1 MSPASLSR
9 IWKQDGWIRRLSGL
23 MLEPSMASHGAAK
36 LIASLPDIP
45 ASRSASLDASEP
57 IKTQGIYGHT
67 LPASPVKSN
76 PSGASLRTS
85 PTIYRWDLSRSA
97 MTWETWV
104 TRLRQACLA
113 RKKWVRRTAASGC
126 SSWPTVRVSS
136 ANGASARE
144 IAAGNPKQRLEVGV
158 VNWATP
164 NTLDHLPQR
173 SAEAM
178 ERLMGD
184 GGQREGRSRPS
195 NLREQILWPTP
206 RAQKV
211 SSENADSWQKH
222 QQAGKVAT
230 PPLPL
235 AAAMWPTITAQDAKN
250 NAGASQFQRNTKPL
264 NVEAALHCSRPTPT
278 AIGAASQPILNPAF
292 TEWLMGWPIGWT
304 ESEPAVTGW
313 CRWQQHMRGA
323 LSALVLIRTEHER
336 FANPALPA

>member
-1 MSPASLSR
+1 MSPASLLR

-23 MLEPSMASHGAAK
+23 MLEPLTASHGVAK

-45 ASRSASLDASEP
+45 ASRLAS
-57 IKTQGIYGHT
+57 QGKNALPMTPATSGRT
-67 LPASPVKSN
+67 LPALSASAN
-76 PSGASLRTS
+76 PAGAFSKTS
-85 PTIYRWDLSRSA
+85 PTIYRWDLNRSV

-173 SAEAM
+173 SVEAM
-178 ERLMGD
+178 ERLMGK
-184 GGQREGRSRPS
+184 GGHREGSTRPS

-211 SSENADSWQKH
+211 SSEKVDSWQKRRN
-222 QQAGKVAT
+222 AGKVAT
-230 PPLPL
+230 SPLPL

-264 NVEAALHCSRPTPT
+264 NVEAALHCSHPDGDWSSVPAHLKPSVHRMADGLAYRVDRIRACGNGVVPL
-278 AIGAASQPILNPAF
+278 AAAYA
-292 TEWLMGWPIGWT
+292 W
-304 ESEPAVTGW
+304 
-313 CRWQQHMRGA
+313 
-323 LSALVLIRTEHER
+323 RTLR
-336 FANPALPA
+336 ACFDA

>member
-1 MSPASLSR
+1 MY
-9 IWKQDGWIRRLSGL
+9 
-23 MLEPSMASHGAAK
+23 EPSTAQAGVAK
-36 LIASLPDIP
+36 LIASLLDTP
-45 ASRSASLDASEP
+45 ASRLASRGKNALP
-57 IKTQGIYGHT
+57 MTHGTCGHT

-76 PSGASLRTS
+76 PSGVFSRTS
-85 PTIYRWDLSRSA
+85 PTIYRWDLNRSA
-97 MTWETWV
+97 MTWATWV
-104 TRLRQACLA
+104 TKLRQACLA

-136 ANGASARE
+136 ANGASQRE

-178 ERLMGD
+178 ERLMGK
-184 GGQREGRSRPS
+184 GGHREGSTRPS

-211 SSENADSWQKH
+211 SSENPDAWSAR

-264 NVEAALHCSRPTPT
+264 NVEAALHCSHPTPT
-278 AIGAASQPILNPAF
+278 ATGAASQPILNPAF

-304 ESEPAVTGW
+304 ESVPAVTGW

-323 LSALVLIRTEHER
+323 LSVLALIRIEHER
-336 FANPALPA
+336 LAHPALPA

>member
-9 IWKQDGWIRRLSGL
+9 TWKQDGWIRRLSGL
-23 MLEPSMASHGAAK
+23 MLEPSTANHGAAK

-45 ASRSASLDASEP
+45 ASRSASQGASEP
-57 IKTQGIYGHT
+57 TKTHATCGHT
-67 LPASPVKSN
+67 SPASP
-76 PSGASLRTS
+76 ASAS
-85 PTIYRWDLSRSA
+85 PHGVSSKMFPTIYRWDLNRSA
-97 MTWETWV
+97 MTWATWV

-178 ERLMGD
+178 DRLMGD

-211 SSENADSWQKH
+211 SSENPKAWSAR

-235 AAAMWPTITAQDAKN
+235 VAAMWPTITAQDAKN

-264 NVEAALHCSRPTPT
+264 NVEAALHCSHPTPMAT
-278 AIGAASQPILNPAF
+278 GVASQPILNPAF

-323 LSALVLIRTEHER
+323 LSALVLIRAEHER
-336 FANPALPA
+336 LTHPALPA

>member
-23 MLEPSMASHGAAK
+23 MCEPSMAQAWRGKIDCVTAGYPCQPFS
-36 LIASLPDIP
+36 IAGRKRADQDPRHLWPHVGRIVGECQPTWCFFENVANHLSLGF
-45 ASRSASLDASEP
+45 E
-57 IKTQGIYGHT
+57 QVCH
-67 LPASPVKSN
+67 
-76 PSGASLRTS
+76 
-85 PTIYRWDLSRSA
+85 DLGNMGYA
-97 MTWETWV
+97 V
-104 TRLRQACLA
+104 
-113 RKKWVRRTAASGC
+113 
-126 SSWPTVRVSS
+126 
-136 ANGASARE
+136 
-144 IAAGNPKQRLEVGV
+144 AAGLFSAEEVG
-158 VNWATP
+158 AP
-164 NTLDHLPQR
+164 HRRERLFILAQLGNTKHDLPQR

-211 SSENADSWQKH
+211 SSENPEAWSAR

-278 AIGAASQPILNPAF
+278 ATGAASQPILNPVF

-304 ESEPAVTGW
+304 ESAPAVTGW

-323 LSALVLIRTEHER
+323 LSALVSIRTEHER
-336 FANPALPA
+336 FANSALPA